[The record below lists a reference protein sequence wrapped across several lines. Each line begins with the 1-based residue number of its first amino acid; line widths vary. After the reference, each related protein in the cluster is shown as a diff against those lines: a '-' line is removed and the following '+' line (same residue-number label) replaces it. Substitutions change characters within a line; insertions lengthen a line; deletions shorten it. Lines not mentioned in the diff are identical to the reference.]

1 MKKVYKYY
9 IHKSLF
15 ILFLLLLILGYS
27 RNAIA
32 DSKRIYE
39 HNHKNFICFK
49 HSYYIS
55 NNTCKKILE
64 NIKKAKKKNS
74 INCFMKGTNLNIG
87 TVRLIFRDKKKAKK
101 IIEEAASKNKGVVI
115 SCIEHSNFKYKY
127 SYKNR
132 ILISVNE

>member
-1 MKKVYKYY
+1 MLLQIVNVFTNIIIK
-9 IHKSLF
+9 
-15 ILFLLLLILGYS
+15 ILYVLNIATIL
-27 RNAIA
+27 
-32 DSKRIYE
+32 
-39 HNHKNFICFK
+39 
-49 HSYYIS
+49 S

-64 NIKKAKKKNS
+64 NI
-74 INCFMKGTNLNIG
+74 
-87 TVRLIFRDKKKAKK
+87 KKAKK